1 MLDLFASGHPPDNH
15 HSQNT
20 DNLTDIPLR
29 LVDLLFNQASLLEI
43 VMVCLVV
50 ALAYYIH
57 IEGKDAKK
65 ERFQNQ
71 EKFESLIIRS
81 QDTTIGM
88 ASDISG
94 IHARLDNIEREIE
107 SQKEY
112 LFKEIPKLIN
122 P

>member
-1 MLDLFASGHPPDNH
+1 MFETFASGHHP
-15 HSQNT
+15 QNT
-20 DNLTDIPLR
+20 EDLSDIPLR
-29 LVDLLFNQASLLEI
+29 LVDILFNQASLLEI
-43 VMVCLVV
+43 VMVGMVV

-65 ERFQNQ
+65 ERFLNQ

-81 QDTTIGM
+81 QDTTVGM

-112 LFKEIPKLIN
+112 LFKEIPRLIN

>member
-1 MLDLFASGHPPDNH
+1 MDHYIVQ
-15 HSQNT
+15 QN
-20 DNLTDIPLR
+20 NLSDVPNR
-29 LVDLLFNQASLLEI
+29 FVEVLLTQASLLEI
-43 VMVCLVV
+43 IMVGMVV

-81 QDTTIGM
+81 QDNAVGM

-112 LFKEIPKLIN
+112 LFKEIPKLIKL
-122 P
+122 